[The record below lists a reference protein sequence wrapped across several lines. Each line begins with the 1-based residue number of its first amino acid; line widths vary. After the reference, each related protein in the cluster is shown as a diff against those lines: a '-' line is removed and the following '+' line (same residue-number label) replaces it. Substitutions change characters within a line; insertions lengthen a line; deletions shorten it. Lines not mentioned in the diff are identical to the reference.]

1 MQLHEPQVA
10 WCCSDAQS
18 GVHGGLENGGVI
30 LNGGGCGLGRGTNA
44 GGPKAGVKGIAHV
57 SLGAHHVTD
66 ICIGSSTGPS
76 GTGSVTLALHVKK
89 KLRFK
94 GIN

>member
-1 MQLHEPQVA
+1 MGWGEGQV
-10 WCCSDAQS
+10 
-18 GVHGGLENGGVI
+18 
-30 LNGGGCGLGRGTNA
+30 A
-44 GGPKAGVKGIAHV
+44 GGPKAGEKGIAHV
-57 SLGAHHVTD
+57 SLGARRVTD

-76 GTGSVTLALHVKK
+76 GAGSVTLALHMK